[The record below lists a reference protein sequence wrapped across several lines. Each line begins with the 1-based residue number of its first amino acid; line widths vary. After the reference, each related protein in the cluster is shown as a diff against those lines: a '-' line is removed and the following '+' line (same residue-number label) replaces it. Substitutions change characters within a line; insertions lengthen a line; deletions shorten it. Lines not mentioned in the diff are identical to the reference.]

1 MRPLSGQELKASRL
15 ELPDKGNFE
24 SGALKSAASIASD
37 MAHSGPKVSLVHARD
52 WVMEEVISADEA
64 DDEAYNEETIRDYI
78 EEHAP
83 LNWNDNKKRK
93 AVDDSITEMHAKRA
107 RGGYKRIKT

>member
-15 ELPDKGNFE
+15 ELPDRGEFA
-24 SGALKSAASIASD
+24 SRALRSAATIATN
-37 MAHSGPKVSLVHARD
+37 MALSGSKVPLVHARD

-64 DDEAYNEETIRDYI
+64 DDEAYNEKTIRDYI

-83 LNWNDNKKRK
+83 LGWNDNKKRK